1 MSKETKWAIC
11 STCDINCGVLVTVED
26 GKVKSI
32 KKNPDHPLTPNSIC
46 VKGANANKYITHP
59 DRLTHALKRVGERGS
74 GQWKKISTKQALDE
88 IADKMKQLIAEDGP
102 ETIGSTY
109 GWSSNA
115 GAASRRFMNLL
126 GSPNWTWTG
135 YVCLANSTVPSKATY
150 GFWQFP
156 DFENTKCIVL
166 LGHAPGP
173 QRWTAEY
180 LWIKGA
186 LERGAKLIVTDPRRN
201 SYSDQADIF
210 LQVKPA
216 TDSAYLLAWIN
227 VIIEEKLY
235 DKEFVEKWTVGF
247 EQLAERVKEYTPEW
261 ASEITRAP
269 ADKIREAA
277 RMYATNGPA
286 VIPWGAVPDHHA
298 NSTQTLRTLT
308 ILRSITGNLD
318 VPGGELLM
326 GYHPGILSD
335 DEFELN
341 DRLPVEQRRKM
352 LGIDRFKLLSWET
365 LEKTGPHME
374 RVWGK
379 KYSNQISGGAMAHPA
394 SMWEAMK
401 TGKPYR
407 MRALISQCNNTLN
420 SYPNTTHVYEGLM
433 NLDLLVVMDLI
444 KSPTAQLADY
454 ILPATHWLER
464 PNLFNYWDWIPV
476 YQGGEQ
482 AVEAPGECLHDWMLW
497 RELGVRLGQEKD
509 WPWESME
516 EAYDERLKP
525 AGLTWEKLSTQ
536 VRASAPEI
544 TFKKYEQT
552 GFGTPSGKVELY
564 SSIFEELGYD
574 PMPSWVEPPESH
586 ARKPELAKTHPLT
599 FFTGMRENY
608 WFHSFGLGRSTKEL
622 RSREPDP
629 RMQIHPD
636 TAYELDLSDGDWA
649 WVESTSGK
657 RIKLRSWLSND
668 TAPDVVRVPHGW
680 WYPETTGSEEPGA
693 ALSSLWKSADAVIL
707 HDSDEYCD
715 KEQGNFQLRGL
726 ACKVYK
732 VEDGTEGT
740 SYIA

>member
-1 MSKETKWAIC
+1 MTKETKWAIC
-11 STCDINCGVLVTVED
+11 STCDINCGVLVNVED

-46 VKGANANKYITHP
+46 VKGAHANEYITHP
-59 DRLTHALKRVGERGS
+59 DRLRTALKRVGKRGS
-74 GQWKKISTKQALDE
+74 GQWEEISTKQALDE
-88 IADKMKQLIAEDGP
+88 IADKMKKLIAEDGP

-135 YVCLANSTVPSKATY
+135 YLCLANSTVPSKATY
-150 GFWQFP
+150 GWWQFP
-156 DFENTKCIVL
+156 DFEHTNCIVL
-166 LGHAPGP
+166 VGHAPGP

-186 LERGAKLIVTDPRRN
+186 LDRGAKLIVIDPRRN

-210 LQVKPA
+210 LQTGVA
-216 TDSAYLLAWIN
+216 TDSALMLGWIH
-227 VIIEEKLY
+227 VIIKEKLY
-235 DKEFVEKWTVGF
+235 DKDFVENWTVGF
-247 EQLAERVKEYTPEW
+247 KELSERVEEYTPERV
-261 ASEITRAP
+261 SEITGAP
-269 ADKIREAA
+269 ADKIAEAA
-277 RMYATNGPA
+277 RLYATSGPA

-298 NSTQTLRTLT
+298 NSTQTLRALA
-308 ILRSITGNLD
+308 ILRAITGNLD
-318 VPGGELLM
+318 VQGGELLM
-326 GYHPGILSD
+326 GYHPEIESD

-341 DRLPVEQRRKM
+341 DRLPVEQRKKM
-352 LGIDRFKLLSWET
+352 LGIDRYKLLSWEA

-420 SYPNTTHVYEGLM
+420 SYPNTTHIYEGLM
-433 NLDLLVVMDLI
+433 NLDLLVVHDLI
-444 KSPTAQLADY
+444 KTPTAQLADY
-454 ILPATHWLER
+454 VLPATHWLER

-476 YQGGEQ
+476 YQGGQQ
-482 AVEAPGECLHDWMLW
+482 AVQAPEECLHDWMLW
-497 RELGVRLGQEKD
+497 RELGVRLGQGDD
-509 WPWESME
+509 WAASME
-516 EAYDERLKP
+516 ESYDQRLSG
-525 AGLTWEKLSTQ
+525 AGLTWEKLSSELH
-536 VRASAPEI
+536 ASAPEGG
-544 TFKKYEQT
+544 FKKYEKT

-574 PMPSWVEPPESH
+574 PLPSWIEPPESFV
-586 ARKPELAKTHPLT
+586 RKPELAKTHPLT

-608 WFHSFGLGRSTKEL
+608 WFHSFGLGRNTPSL

-649 WVESTSGK
+649 WVENTVGK
-657 RIKLRSWLSND
+657 RIKLRAWLSND
-668 TAPDVVRVPHGW
+668 TQPNVVRVPHGW
-680 WYPETTGSEEPGA
+680 WYPETADSDKPGD
-693 ALSSLWKSADAVIL
+693 ALSGIWTSADSVL
-707 HDSDEYCD
+707 TQDSDEYCD

-726 ACKVYK
+726 ACRVYK
-732 VEDGTEGT
+732 VDDGTVGST
-740 SYIA
+740 YQV